1 MSTLRFLAFL
11 LFGAAAVA
19 LATQPVSVQAQL
31 VASLA
36 VIFLLAALWKFAR
49 GPESR
54 QLFIALALFVV
65 LRYVYWR
72 ITSTLPPLS
81 DPVGLTCGSIL
92 LAAELYCVT
101 MLFLTL
107 IVNAEPLTREPPPQI
122 EDEALPVVDVLVP
135 SYDEDAAILATTLAA
150 AKSMDYPADRLNVFL
165 LDDGGTDQKCAH
177 LDPQIAERACARRAA
192 LQELCDALG
201 CYYLTRERNEHAK
214 AGNLNAA
221 LAHVSGDIV
230 VVLDADHA
238 PFRSFLRET
247 IGYFF
252 EDDRLFLVQTPH
264 VFLNPDPI
272 EQNLRTFRRM
282 PSENEMFYGIT
293 QRGLDKWNAAFF
305 CGSAALLRRAALDE
319 TDGFSGVSVTEDCET
334 ALELHARG
342 WTSVYVDKPLV
353 AGLQPESFASFIG
366 QRVRWCQGMLQIFLL
381 RNPLLKRGLE
391 PLQRLGYLSSMAF
404 WLFPF
409 PRLVFMLAP
418 LAFILFDVKI
428 FVSNIEEA
436 IAYTAT
442 YVVVNAMLQNYL
454 FGKVRWPWVSELYE
468 YCQGVFLAKAIVSVV
483 LRPRSP
489 SFAVT
494 TKGSAQTQDRLS
506 EFAWPFFALYGLLA
520 LGAAVAVYRCIAEP
534 GVRQLMFFVGLW
546 NAFNLV
552 TAGVALGAVAERRR
566 RETHPRLAVERRGAL
581 ALGEQHIRVAIEE
594 VSAGGCRL
602 RAATEADAQAL
613 AVAKVAEGR
622 LFIDS
627 CVDAARRPSLSARI
641 VSIAPD
647 GRRWAAFAF
656 SQPQDYLALA
666 DLMYGD
672 ATALERFQAA
682 RRKHKGIIAGT
693 VQFLWWGAI
702 EPLRALAYLRPRA
715 GDPTLREPPPFADL
729 STLFGRR
736 QPRLRPPAQE
746 RGAAQEKASLA
757 IERKRSA
764 ADENV

>member
-1 MSTLRFLAFL
+1 MGVVMSLLRFLSFL
-11 LFGAAAVA
+11 LLGGVAVA

-31 VASLA
+31 ATSVS
-36 VIFLLAALWKFAR
+36 VIFLLALLWKFSR
-49 GPESR
+49 GAEAR

-92 LAAELYCVT
+92 LAAELYCVA
-101 MLFLTL
+101 MLLLTL
-107 IVNAEPLTREPPPQI
+107 VVNAEPLKREPAPQI
-122 EDEALPVVDVLVP
+122 EDDALPIVDVLTP
-135 SYDEDAAILATTLAA
+135 SYDEDVSILATTLAA
-150 AKSMDYPADRLNVFL
+150 AKSMDYPADRLNVYL

-177 LDPQIAERACARRAA
+177 PDPAIAERARARRAA
-192 LQELCDALG
+192 LQELCAALG

-221 LAHVSGDIV
+221 LEHVDGDIV

-282 PSENEMFYGIT
+282 PSENEMFYGVT

-319 TDGFSGVSVTEDCET
+319 AGGFSGVSVTEDCET
-334 ALELHARG
+334 ALELHAQG

-353 AGLQPESFASFIG
+353 AGLQPETFAAFIG
-366 QRVRWCQGMLQIFLL
+366 QRVRWCKGMLQIFLL

-391 PLQRLGYLSSMAF
+391 PLQRLGYLSSMSF
-404 WLFPF
+404 WFFPF

-468 YCQGVFLAKAIVSVV
+468 YCQGVFLSKAIVSVF

-489 SFAVT
+489 SFNVT
-494 TKGSAQTQDRLS
+494 AKGSAPTQDRLS
-506 EFAWPFFALYGLLA
+506 ELAWPFFAIYGLLA
-520 LGAAVAVYRCIAEP
+520 LGAGVAVYRCVAEP

-546 NAFNLV
+546 NVFNLV

-566 RETHPRLAVERRGAL
+566 RETHPRLLVERRGAL
-581 ALGEQHIRVAIEE
+581 VLGEEHVRVAIEE

-602 RAATEADAQAL
+602 RAATDSDAKAI
-613 AVAKVAEGR
+613 AAAKETEGR
-622 LFIDS
+622 LYIDS
-627 CVDAARRPSLSARI
+627 IADAARRPSLSARI
-641 VSIAPD
+641 IGVAPD
-647 GRRWAAFAF
+647 GCRHIAFAL
-656 SQPQDYLALA
+656 SQPQDHLALA

-682 RRKHKGIIAGT
+682 RRKHKGIVAGT
-693 VQFLWWGAI
+693 VQFLWWGVI
-702 EPLRALAYLRPRA
+702 EPLRAFAYLRPRA
-715 GDPTLREPPPFADL
+715 SEAALREPPPFADL
-729 STLFGRR
+729 SNLLGRR
-736 QPRLRPPAQE
+736 PPRLRPPAEAKAPRAAE
-746 RGAAQEKASLA
+746 RAPSSKN
-757 IERKRSA
+757 
-764 ADENV
+764 ENV

>member
-1 MSTLRFLAFL
+1 MSLLRFLSFL
-11 LFGAAAVA
+11 LLGAVAVA

-31 VASLA
+31 ATSLS
-36 VIFLLAALWKFAR
+36 VIMLLAFVWKFAR
-49 GPESR
+49 GAEAR

-72 ITSTLPPLS
+72 VTSTLPPLS
-81 DPVGLTCGSIL
+81 DPVGFTCGSIL
-92 LAAELYCVT
+92 LAAELYCVA
-101 MLFLTL
+101 MLLLTL
-107 IVNAEPLTREPPPQI
+107 VVNAEPLKREPAPQI
-122 EDEALPVVDVLVP
+122 EDEALPAVDVLVP
-135 SYDEDAAILATTLAA
+135 SYDESASILATTLAA

-165 LDDGGTDQKCAH
+165 LDDGGTEQKCAH
-177 LDPQIAERACARRAA
+177 PDPEIAERARARRAS
-192 LQELCDALG
+192 LQELCAALG
-201 CYYLTRERNEHAK
+201 CYYLTREHNERAK

-221 LAHVSGDIV
+221 LEHIDGDIV

-272 EQNLRTFRRM
+272 EQNLRTFRHM
-282 PSENEMFYGIT
+282 PSENEMFYGVT

-319 TDGFSGVSVTEDCET
+319 AGGFSGVSVTEDCET
-334 ALELHARG
+334 ALELHAQG

-353 AGLQPESFASFIG
+353 AGLQPQTFAAFIG
-366 QRVRWCQGMLQIFLL
+366 QRVRWCQGMLQILLL

-391 PLQRLGYLSSMAF
+391 PLQRLGYLSSMSF
-404 WLFPF
+404 WFFPF

-454 FGKVRWPWVSELYE
+454 FGRVRWPWVSELYE
-468 YCQGVFLAKAIVSVV
+468 YCQGVFLSKAILSVL
-483 LRPRSP
+483 LRPHSP
-489 SFAVT
+489 SFCVT
-494 TKGSAQTQDRLS
+494 EKGATRAQDRLS
-506 EFAWPFFALYGLLA
+506 ELAWPFFAIYGLLA
-520 LGAAVAVYRCIAEP
+520 IGAVVAVYRCVAEP
-534 GVRQLMFFVGLW
+534 GVRQLIVFVGLW
-546 NAFNLV
+546 NFFNLV

-566 RETHPRLAVERRGAL
+566 REKHPSLPVERRGAL
-581 ALGEQHIRVAIEE
+581 ALGEEHVRVAIEE

-602 RAATEADAQAL
+602 RAATEADAEAL
-613 AVAKVAEGR
+613 AAAKQTEGR
-622 LFIDS
+622 FFIDS
-627 CVDAARRPSLSARI
+627 VVDAARRPSLSARI
-641 VSIAPD
+641 VGVAAD
-647 GRRWAAFAF
+647 GHRHIVFALT
-656 SQPQDYLALA
+656 QPQDHLALA

-682 RRKHKGIIAGT
+682 RRKHKGIVAGT
-693 VQFLWWGAI
+693 AQFLWWGAI
-702 EPLRALAYLRPRA
+702 EPLRAFGYLRPRA
-715 GDPTLREPPPFADL
+715 GEAARSEPPPIAEL
-729 STLFGRR
+729 PSIFGRR
-736 QPRLRPPAQE
+736 QPRLRPPS
-746 RGAAQEKASLA
+746 KVKTPPA
-757 IERKRSA
+757 IERERSVRNESA
-764 ADENV
+764 

>member
-1 MSTLRFLAFL
+1 M
-11 LFGAAAVA
+11 
-19 LATQPVSVQAQL
+19 
-31 VASLA
+31 
-36 VIFLLAALWKFAR
+36 
-49 GPESR
+49 
-54 QLFIALALFVV
+54 
-65 LRYVYWR
+65 
-72 ITSTLPPLS
+72 
-81 DPVGLTCGSIL
+81 
-92 LAAELYCVT
+92 
-101 MLFLTL
+101 
-107 IVNAEPLTREPPPQI
+107 
-122 EDEALPVVDVLVP
+122 
-135 SYDEDAAILATTLAA
+135 
-150 AKSMDYPADRLNVFL
+150 
-165 LDDGGTDQKCAH
+165 
-177 LDPQIAERACARRAA
+177 
-192 LQELCDALG
+192 
-201 CYYLTRERNEHAK
+201 
-214 AGNLNAA
+214 
-221 LAHVSGDIV
+221 
-230 VVLDADHA
+230 LDADHA

-520 LGAAVAVYRCIAEP
+520 LAAAVAVYRCIAEP

-546 NAFNLV
+546 NTFNLV

-622 LFIDS
+622 L
-627 CVDAARRPSLSARI
+627 VHRLLRRRRAPS
-641 VSIAPD
+641 
-647 GRRWAAFAF
+647 
-656 SQPQDYLALA
+656 
-666 DLMYGD
+666 
-672 ATALERFQAA
+672 
-682 RRKHKGIIAGT
+682 
-693 VQFLWWGAI
+693 
-702 EPLRALAYLRPRA
+702 EPLRAHREHRAGRTPLGRFRLFAAAGLSRARRSHVWRRDGARALPGRAPQAQGHNRRHGAVSLVGRDRAFARLGLSAPTRRRPHAARAAALRRSLHPPLRPSPAASATA
-715 GDPTLREPPPFADL
+715 GAGER
-729 STLFGRR
+729 
-736 QPRLRPPAQE
+736 
-746 RGAAQEKASLA
+746 RGAGESVARHRAQAL
-757 IERKRSA
+757 RRR
-764 ADENV
+764 